1 MSMVTCRS
9 CGQTFAAD
17 LSSSPSATTCPHCH
31 AAVEAE
37 PAHTYSSG
45 LAITAL
51 VLGLVSLCITPLG
64 LIAVILGIVALVQI
78 ANRSKLLTGR
88 GKAVAGIVLGS
99 LAMVVIT
106 PVLTIAILLPALR
119 VAQQQARSIA
129 DVSNLHQIMIVV
141 HTYANDYDGMLPQT
155 ADQLSVYVPD
165 GRILMSP
172 LAETPNTF
180 APTAR
185 RAGTLMRFGD
195 VIFVSHKGPLD
206 GMSSSHSIIIAM
218 SAYSSGRGGQR
229 GVAFVDGHVETVS
242 AIELQ
247 RRIGQHNQAGANNE
261 AVAEINLQDLRE
273 LQEN

>member
-1 MSMVTCRS
+1 
-9 CGQTFAAD
+9 
-17 LSSSPSATTCPHCH
+17 
-31 AAVEAE
+31 
-37 PAHTYSSG
+37 
-45 LAITAL
+45 
-51 VLGLVSLCITPLG
+51 
-64 LIAVILGIVALVQI
+64 
-78 ANRSKLLTGR
+78 
-88 GKAVAGIVLGS
+88 
-99 LAMVVIT
+99 
-106 PVLTIAILLPALR
+106 
-119 VAQQQARSIA
+119 
-129 DVSNLHQIMIVV
+129 
-141 HTYANDYDGMLPQT
+141 
-155 ADQLSVYVPD
+155 
-165 GRILMSP
+165 MSP